1 MYKTTKEQDEEYF
14 KYANSMERTLEE
26 VTLYLSLGART
37 PQNEKEKK
45 LLKEIKEI
53 EKRGGTVYI
62 PSD

>member
-1 MYKTTKEQDEEYF
+1 MKRKH
-14 KYANSMERTLEE
+14 EE
-26 VTLYLSLGART
+26 VTLYITLGART